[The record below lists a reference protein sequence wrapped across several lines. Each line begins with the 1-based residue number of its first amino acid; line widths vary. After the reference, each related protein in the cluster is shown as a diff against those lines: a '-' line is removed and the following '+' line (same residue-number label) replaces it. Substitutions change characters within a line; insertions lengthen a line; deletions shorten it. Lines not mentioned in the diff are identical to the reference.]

1 MILKTIIKKKDLYI
15 PTDPQEQSLLE
26 VKALT
31 VSLLIILL
39 AFCIPKGSAQCPV
52 KWDFKKESLPYD
64 VIYQWGFIWKRA
76 AVASLDINV
85 TRSQDGTEYYK
96 SLLTART
103 LAFADR
109 IFKVRDTLVSIMYKD
124 GLIPHYYAKISDE
137 DRTYRK
143 DVTRYS
149 YSNGICTGNIT
160 LYRPKRNRRLSHYIK
175 QLLL

>member
-1 MILKTIIKKKDLYI
+1 MGIYLETCSSS
-15 PTDPQEQSLLE
+15 QSGY
-26 VKALT
+26 K
-31 VSLLIILL
+31 
-39 AFCIPKGSAQCPV
+39 CYP
-52 KWDFKKESLPYD
+52 LP
-64 VIYQWGFIWKRA
+64 
-76 AVASLDINV
+76 
-85 TRSQDGTEYYK
+85 DGTEYYK